1 MLVLWCAFAS
11 LFGFH
16 FYLRLWAR
24 MGTMEWVIM
33 KQQESEDSA
42 QAAKRSQVTKKAAVV
57 VAKKHGKDT
66 EKKGS
71 SDDSAK
77 RGGSSSSGSTS
88 SGKVGV
94 EMASPP
100 AESASSKGLVKSAS
114 RGDSTSEIALTQLP
128 A

>member
-24 MGTMEWVIM
+24 MGTMEWVIL

-42 QAAKRSQVTKKAAVV
+42 QAVKRAHATKKAAVV
-57 VAKKHGKDT
+57 VPKKHGKGA
-66 EKKGS
+66 EKAGS
-71 SDDSAK
+71 SDHNSK
-77 RGGSSSSGSTS
+77 RGGSSSGTS
-88 SGKVGV
+88 IGKVGV
-94 EMASPP
+94 EKTLPP
-100 AESASSKGLVKSAS
+100 LESASVKGLVKGAS
-114 RGDSTSEIALTQLP
+114 RGDSTSEIALKQLP